1 MTRKPCCKDCP
12 DRHEKCHMEC
22 EKYAAFRKEL
32 EATKEWL
39 KEKKGDYNSS
49 PGVYYNPNRHRYE
62 NKPRGINPKAWKKKL
77 KGGAG

>member
-1 MTRKPCCKDCP
+1 MITKPCKDCP
-12 DRHEKCHMEC
+12 DRHETCHMEC
-22 EKYAAFRKEL
+22 EKYAEFRKEL

>member
-1 MTRKPCCKDCP
+1 MITKPCKDFP

-39 KEKKGDYNSS
+39 KEQKGDYNSS